1 MTLPST
7 GTAIGLGDL
16 ADEFGIAQSNI
27 SLRGRSDA
35 AGFETPDAIS
45 EFAGFTHNS
54 FSFSVGG
61 PDITSTDACIV
72 TPRDVTIYG
81 NNSTFDLN
89 TRFWDDDGFTTPF
102 EGLDSWWSNGVD
114 AVQIDNSGNVTDTD
128 SC

>member
-7 GTAIGLGDL
+7 GTAFGLGDL
-16 ADEFGIAQSNI
+16 ADEFGIAQTNV

-35 AGFETPDAIS
+35 AGFATPDALS

-54 FSFSVGG
+54 YSFSVGG
-61 PDITSTDACIV
+61 PEINPLDACIV

-81 NNSTFDLN
+81 SNSTFDSN
-89 TRFWDDDGFTTPF
+89 TRFWEDAGFVTPF
-102 EGLDSWWSNGVD
+102 EGLDAWWSNGVD
-114 AVQIDNSGNVTDTD
+114 AVLVDNSGNVTNTD